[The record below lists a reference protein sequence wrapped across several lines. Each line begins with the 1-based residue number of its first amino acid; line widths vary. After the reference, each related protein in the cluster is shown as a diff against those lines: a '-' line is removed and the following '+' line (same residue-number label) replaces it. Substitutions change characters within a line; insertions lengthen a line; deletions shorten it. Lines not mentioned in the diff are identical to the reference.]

1 MIGKTLAMIQ
11 LYKAYGAIFV
21 TSSAGLVAFFS
32 VANVTNSLPVAIV
45 CQSFATMAGAWL
57 ISRPKLASVRSTHE
71 LNLLQEL
78 QRERAESTK
87 FMIERLRQQNKLI
100 AALTITKHALTA
112 ELQSLTFQAD
122 LLLDILKEK
131 GVAQPKLKMR
141 DFTEMTA
148 EENKIRA
155 EIISES

>member
-21 TSSAGLVAFFS
+21 TSSAGLIAFFS
-32 VANVTNSLPVAIV
+32 AGNITNSLPVAIV

-87 FMIERLRQQNKLI
+87 FMIERLRQQNRLI
-100 AALTITKHALTA
+100 AALTITKHALTS

-122 LLLDILKEK
+122 ILMDTLI
-131 GVAQPKLKMR
+131 ARNIPHSKLKIR

-148 EENKIRA
+148 EEDKIRG
-155 EIISES
+155 EIVSE